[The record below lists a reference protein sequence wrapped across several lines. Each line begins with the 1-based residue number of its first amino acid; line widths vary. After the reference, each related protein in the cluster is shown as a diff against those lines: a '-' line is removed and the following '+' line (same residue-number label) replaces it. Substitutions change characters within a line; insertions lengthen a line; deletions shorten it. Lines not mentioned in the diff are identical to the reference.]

1 MAPAGGKGLRS
12 QGWSEGGRGSGWVQA
27 EEATRSTHGAGEVA
41 SKQLLLDA
49 GIMSW
54 AALHPPISTQESH
67 VRVPVQTQR
76 DLPGNSGSVTPGRWL
91 TLSELPSL
99 LPLLQEALKPLP
111 PSGFRF
117 DEGEM
122 IQEAGP
128 GCRAQPWLCDFAR
141 GTAPLCA
148 SVSFIKWG
156 MSRVPIPWGYL
167 LRHVRE
173 LLQKAYGA
181 PSMDVRNNYQLLT
194 LS

>member
-41 SKQLLLDA
+41 PKQLLLDP
-49 GIMSW
+49 GVMSW
-54 AALHPPISTQESH
+54 AALHPAISTQESH
-67 VRVPVQTQR
+67 ARVSQRPVQTQR
-76 DLPGNSGSVTPGRWL
+76 GLPCSSGSVTPGRWL

-99 LPLLQEALKPLP
+99 LPLLQKALKPLP

-117 DEGEM
+117 DEGEV

-128 GCRAQPWLCDFAR
+128 DCRAQPWLCDFAR

-167 LRHVRE
+167 L
-173 LLQKAYGA
+173 
-181 PSMDVRNNYQLLT
+181 
-194 LS
+194 